1 MINFNFN
8 AESDTSSTMLQYC
21 CSYGYHDLVD
31 ILLTNGADPDAA
43 GMGCPPIVLAG
54 SFGYYKVIEV
64 FLKKSLEED
73 ALFTVD
79 LTNTN
84 EKSENVLHKI
94 FKAESNASV
103 NKHLV
108 DYQKCL
114 NLFLYTENELLR
126 TSIAVA
132 SNTQDHRGNTPLHLA
147 GDENNCEA
155 IRMLI
160 RCGARFNIKNKMDS
174 NPYIPPDVMREFLDT
189 CIRIEGKPTG
199 DNFKLTFDY
208 SFLSPEFTIQKV
220 PRKVKAQTVEVL
232 VNEDIEEREELFYSK
247 GGFVEGE
254 KLLSEVDIIK
264 DMAENIQFKHLMAHP
279 TITSFL
285 WMKGGKMLPYY
296 YSNAA
301 FFLIFYSILT
311 SWILKMIEDIDNN
324 NNEESAATAVLKW
337 TTFSFLVVFTFKEI
351 IQIMVSSKENIY
363 MVQFE
368 NILETI
374 LIILT
379 FCLMFDPLETR
390 PQVAQILTLSEDS
403 VVRIMSASILLM
415 SWILMFCILGNHP
428 QMSELSTLVAMFVR
442 VSFNFFKFLLV
453 FMFFII
459 AYGFCF
465 YIQYRNPK
473 GEKMPGAEK
482 PHNEYFS
489 SPSKALLK
497 TIVMSLSGE
506 MEFANIEF
514 GNWFGWTMFICFIF
528 FISLV
533 LSNLLNGLAISDI
546 VQLKDEAEVMANVHR
561 LKRVRS
567 IEAVI
572 HHKKLPNLFK
582 KILYSPYLMG
592 SYLYETVFGDTL
604 FLFSQRL
611 PNREAVFYPNKSRKE
626 QSGKGK
632 LDISLPASMLE
643 EAKKLALNKKQISDT
658 ELMKQGR
665 HDQ

>member
-1 MINFNFN
+1 
-8 AESDTSSTMLQYC
+8 
-21 CSYGYHDLVD
+21 
-31 ILLTNGADPDAA
+31 
-43 GMGCPPIVLAG
+43 
-54 SFGYYKVIEV
+54 
-64 FLKKSLEED
+64 
-73 ALFTVD
+73 
-79 LTNTN
+79 
-84 EKSENVLHKI
+84 
-94 FKAESNASV
+94 
-103 NKHLV
+103 
-108 DYQKCL
+108 
-114 NLFLYTENELLR
+114 
-126 TSIAVA
+126 
-132 SNTQDHRGNTPLHLA
+132 
-147 GDENNCEA
+147 
-155 IRMLI
+155 
-160 RCGARFNIKNKMDS
+160 
-174 NPYIPPDVMREFLDT
+174 MREFLDT

-199 DNFKLTFDY
+199 ENFKLTFDY
-208 SFLSPEFTIQKV
+208 SFLSPEFTIQKAAM
-220 PRKVKAQTVEVL
+220 KVLVLGLNQEVL
-232 VNEDIEEREELFYSK
+232 EEPTIIEELIEENMPPK
-247 GGFVEGE
+247 GE
-254 KLLSEVDIIK
+254 LSEVDIIK

-311 SWILKMIEDIDNN
+311 SWVLKMIEDIDNN
-324 NNEESAATAVLKW
+324 NNNNEESAATSVLKW
-337 TTFSFLVVFTFKEI
+337 ITFSFLVVFTFKEI
-351 IQIMVSSKENIY
+351 IQIMVSSFRY

-379 FCLMFDPLETR
+379 FCLMFDPMETR

-415 SWILMFCILGNHP
+415 SWIMMFCILGNHP

-459 AYGFCF
+459 AYWFCF

-473 GEKMPGAEK
+473 GEKLPGAEK

-546 VQLKDEAEVMANVHR
+546 VQLKNEAEVMANVHR

-572 HHKKLPNLFK
+572 HHKELPNLFF

-658 ELMKQGR
+658 ELMKKEVESITLALGTMASDLEAMKKQSS
-665 HDQ
+665 DQLNQLISLLQNRQDEKKSE